1 MADLLYQRVIRA
13 QREQARPSV
22 LQHQHQQQQQQQQHL
37 EQQQHQQQSA
47 LPCPYCPSRLSKR
60 LYEKEEQL
68 LGHVREAH
76 EAQDVKISDIR
87 ELVKSRGERDP

>member
-22 LQHQHQQQQQQQQHL
+22 FQQQQQQQHQ
-37 EQQQHQQQSA
+37 EQLQNSA
-47 LPCPYCPSRLSKR
+47 IPCPYCPSRLSKR

-76 EAQDVKISDIR
+76 GARDVKISDIR
-87 ELVKSRGERDP
+87 ELVRNRGERDP